1 MLEGRDE
8 GFVPFEIIDYL
19 FLSCLAGYKKSEGV
33 QGSFLLTGTAFERC
47 LFLFPSA
54 AVAKRWSIPS
64 CGVKAFFGPFFT
76 FR

>member
-54 AVAKRWSIPS
+54 AV
-64 CGVKAFFGPFFT
+64 
-76 FR
+76 

>member
-47 LFLFPSA
+47 LFFLPSA
-54 AVAKRWSIPS
+54 AVVRGGEFPLVESRRFWSL
-64 CGVKAFFGPFFT
+64 FH